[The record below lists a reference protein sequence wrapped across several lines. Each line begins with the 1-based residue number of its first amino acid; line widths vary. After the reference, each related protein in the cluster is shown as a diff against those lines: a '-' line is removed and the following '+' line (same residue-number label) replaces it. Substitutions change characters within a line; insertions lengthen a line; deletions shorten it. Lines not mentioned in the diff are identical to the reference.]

1 MVLVILP
8 LPVPIIL
15 IKSPTFPEVAKVAS
29 VRFAL
34 IKHLERDDV
43 PKSGEG
49 PSREERESGRYEVL
63 LIGETTHDRHIEI
76 VVTGD
81 SDPGYGSSSKMIAE
95 SAVYLSDGSVDAPG
109 GIYTPAAFG
118 LNFID
123 RLRNNA
129 DLTFEVEP

>member
-76 VVTGD
+76 VVTGIRGEISSD
-81 SDPGYGSSSKMIAE
+81 SGS
-95 SAVYLSDGSVDAPG
+95 
-109 GIYTPAAFG
+109 
-118 LNFID
+118 
-123 RLRNNA
+123 
-129 DLTFEVEP
+129 